1 MQKGRTF
8 SPSLPLATVEE
19 DDLEANRILE
29 LRSFPAGL
37 LLREMIEIHFTS
49 RHQGQ
54 SYLKLLGS
62 SDLDRIYQIQLKNTV

>member
-8 SPSLPLATVEE
+8 SPSLPLATVEKG
-19 DDLEANRILE
+19 DLEANRILE

-54 SYLKLLGS
+54 SYLKLSGS

>member
-8 SPSLPLATVEE
+8 SPSLPLATVEKG
-19 DDLEANRILE
+19 DLEANRILE
-29 LRSFPAGL
+29 LRSQRL

-49 RHQGQ
+49 HHQGQ